1 MTYYHPVACAVVRGG
16 TTKGL
21 FINTKEL
28 PEDKTQRDAI
38 ILTLMGSPDLRQ
50 INGLG
55 GGDPL
60 TSKVALISKSE
71 SSDVDVEYLSG
82 EVGIDEGVIN
92 YSTMCGNLASGVGIF
107 ALATGLISA
116 EYPQTKIRIRNMNT
130 GKKLEAL
137 IPMSPDL
144 TPLIKDCMEI
154 DGVRGAGSEI
164 KLTFIEPGGSI
175 TGEIL
180 PSGNPIDT
188 LPINNKAYRCSIVD
202 CGTLYAFFPADQF
215 GLCGDEQPELLDLN
229 EPFKNLIEQLRE
241 AVAERLTQHLHRSIF
256 AKQIKVAIYADFT
269 RIVDDHKE
277 LTARVINRYKTHKA
291 FPVTG
296 AICISTACVIPGTLL
311 NSCNISK
318 GIEYNVLIKHSEGVI
333 TTTSLSEIINGQV
346 NIIYTSVNRSAR
358 IIMAGIAYA

>member
-1 MTYYHPVACAVVRGG
+1 MTYYHSVSCAVVRGG

-21 FINTKEL
+21 FINTDEL
-28 PEDKTQRDAI
+28 PCDKTQRDAL

-60 TSKVALISKSE
+60 TSKVALISASKE
-71 SSDVDVEYLSG
+71 PDVDLEYLSG
-82 EVGIDEGVIN
+82 EVGIDEAVIN

-107 ALATGLISA
+107 ALATGLIAA
-116 EYPQTKIRIRNMNT
+116 EYPQTKIIIHNTNT
-130 GKKLEAL
+130 GKRLEAL
-137 IPMSPDL
+137 IPMCPDL
-144 TPLIKDCMEI
+144 TPLMKECVDI
-154 DGVRGAGSEI
+154 DGVRGAGTEI

-175 TGEIL
+175 TGAIL

-188 LPINNKAYRCSIVD
+188 LRINQQNYRCSIVD

-215 GLCGDEQPELLDLN
+215 GLQGDEHPELLDLN
-229 EPFKNLIEQLRE
+229 EPFKDIIEALRE
-241 AVAERLTQHLHRSIF
+241 AVAQLLSLRLDRVLL
-256 AKQIKVAIYADFT
+256 AKQIKIAIYAEFS
-269 RIVDDHKE
+269 RIVEDQKE

-311 NSCNISK
+311 NSCKIND
-318 GIEYNVLIKHSEGVI
+318 GVAYHVLIKHSEGVI
-333 TTTSLSEIINGQV
+333 ATTSLSEIINGQV
-346 NIIYTSVNRSAR
+346 HIQYASVNRSAR
-358 IIMAGIAYA
+358 IIMCGTAYA

>member
-1 MTYYHPVACAVVRGG
+1 MTYYHPVSCAVVRGG

-21 FINTKEL
+21 FINTHEL
-28 PEDKTQRDAI
+28 PDDKLQRDAL

-60 TSKVALISKSE
+60 TSKVALIS
-71 SSDVDVEYLSG
+71 SSKNPDVDVEYLSG
-82 EVGIDEGVIN
+82 EVGIDEGAIN

-107 ALATGLISA
+107 ALATGLITA
-116 EYPQTKIRIRNMNT
+116 EYPQTTIKIRNMNT
-130 GKKLEAL
+130 GKLLEAS

-144 TPLIKDCMEI
+144 TPLIKECVNI
-154 DGVRGAGSEI
+154 DGVRGAGTEI

-180 PSGNPIDT
+180 PSGNPADILT
-188 LPINNKAYRCSIVD
+188 VNQKNYRCSIVD
-202 CGTLYAFFPADQF
+202 CGTLYAFFPAEEF

-229 EPFKNLIEQLRE
+229 EKFKEIVEQLRE
-241 AVAERLTQHLHRSIF
+241 AVARLLSQKLDRALL
-256 AKQIKVAIYADFT
+256 AKQIKIAIYADVPRT
-269 RIVDDHKE
+269 VDDHKE

-296 AICISTACVIPGTLL
+296 AICISAACVIPGTLL
-311 NSCNISK
+311 NGCKINDGVAYSV
-318 GIEYNVLIKHSEGVI
+318 YIKHSEGVI
-333 TTTSLSEIINGQV
+333 ATTSLSEMIDDQV
-346 NIIYTSVNRSAR
+346 TIKYASVNRSAR
-358 IIMAGIAYA
+358 IIMCGTAYA

>member
-1 MTYYHPVACAVVRGG
+1 MTYYHPVSCAVVRGG

-21 FINTKEL
+21 FINTQEL
-28 PEDKTQRDAI
+28 PSDKTQRDAI

-60 TSKVALISKSE
+60 TSKVALIKQSDNP
-71 SSDVDVEYLSG
+71 DVDVEYLSG

-107 ALATGLISA
+107 ALATGLIA
-116 EYPQTKIRIRNMNT
+116 AQYPHTKIRIRNMNT

-137 IPMSPDL
+137 IPMCPDL
-144 TPLIKDCMEI
+144 TPLIKDCREI
-154 DGVRGAGSEI
+154 DGVQGAGSEI
-164 KLTFIEPGGSI
+164 QLTFIEPGGSI

-180 PSGNPIDT
+180 PSGKTVDT
-188 LPINNKAYRCSIVD
+188 LTINNKDYRCSIVD

-215 GLCGDEQPELLDLN
+215 NLTGDEQPELLDLN
-229 EPFKNLIEQLRE
+229 EPFKDLIEQLRE
-241 AVAERLTQHLHRSIF
+241 SVAGLISQHLDRPIL
-256 AKQIKVAIYADFT
+256 AKQIKIAIYADFT
-269 RIVDDHKE
+269 RMVDDHKE

-311 NSCNISK
+311 NTCNISK
-318 GIEYNVLIKHSEGVI
+318 GVEYNVLIKHSEGVI
-333 TTTSLSEIINGQV
+333 STNSLSEIIDGKV
-346 NIIYTSVNRSAR
+346 NIKYTSVNRSAR
-358 IIMAGIAYA
+358 IIMAGVAYA